1 MERDMFTTILHADDG
16 SEGAA
21 KGLQLAIGL
30 AKQGGATLHIVSV
43 EEIPDFPETIAE
55 VKGEKRIADRHYRAI
70 LRRAEAL
77 AESAGLEPH
86 THLLTGHAVRD
97 ILRLADELGADLL
110 VIGAT
115 GHSTF
120 YERLIGGRA
129 DKLVDLAPCPVL
141 VAK

>member
-1 MERDMFTTILHADDG
+1 MFKKILHATDG
-16 SEGAA
+16 SEGAERA
-21 KGLQLAIGL
+21 LRLAIGL
-30 AKQGGATLHIVSV
+30 ARQEGAELHIVSV
-43 EEIPDFPETIAE
+43 AEIPDFPETIGE
-55 VKGEKRIADRHYRAI
+55 VKTEKRIADRHYRGL
-70 LRRAEAL
+70 LRHAQSLAEAQGIK
-77 AESAGLEPH
+77 SR
-86 THLLTGHAVRD
+86 THLLTGHPVRD